1 MIGVNRQSTSTFGDA
16 APYNRTF
23 GADANFG
30 IGQFGNWSNFVAK
43 SYSPHL
49 EGSDHSYSSR
59 FEYDDSKHQFNLGYL
74 EVGRN
79 FNPEVGFVR
88 RVAFRNPSYFY
99 RYTHY
104 PKSGPI
110 RSIEPHHFGQQWFT
124 LGTNEWESGF
134 EHNHVDTR
142 WHNGGRLGVAVNRSF
157 ERLDEP
163 FEIFPGVFVPIG
175 RYRFSEVI
183 GNFGTDPS
191 ARFFVSGNA
200 ATGNFY
206 DGTIRSLRA
215 TGGYR
220 RGKKLTWTGSWARN
234 FIDLPVGDFT
244 TDLVGLRFNWSFTPK
259 RFLQTF
265 SQYNNRTNQVGHN
278 VRLGLLST
286 SSTGFFVVYN
296 TAQLTRDFLD
306 PHEIQRRTQSRAL
319 FVKFNYLLDY

>member
-1 MIGVNRQSTSTFGDA
+1 MQTRSVDGAAPANNYSVARFSRELPNRSSIGVIGVNRESTSSFGDA
-16 APYNRTF
+16 VPYNRTF

-74 EVGRN
+74 EVGSN

-88 RVAFRNPSYFY
+88 RVAFRNPSYFH

-110 RSIEPHHFGQQWFT
+110 RSIEPHHLGQHWFT

-134 EHNHVDTR
+134 EHSHLSTR

-183 GNFGTDPS
+183 GSFGGDPS
-191 ARFFVSGNA
+191 ARF
-200 ATGNFY
+200 
-206 DGTIRSLRA
+206 LRQ
-215 TGGYR
+215 GQRR
-220 RGKKLTWTGSWARN
+220 RGEFLRWYNPVAERHRRLPAREKTHL
-234 FIDLPVGDFT
+234 DR
-244 TDLVGLRFNWSFTPK
+244 LVGPQFHRPAC
-259 RFLQTF
+259 R
-265 SQYNNRTNQVGHN
+265 
-278 VRLGLLST
+278 GL
-286 SSTGFFVVYN
+286 Y
-296 TAQLTRDFLD
+296 
-306 PHEIQRRTQSRAL
+306 
-319 FVKFNYLLDY
+319 Y